1 MTMRRTWA
9 NMRSYIEIVVAFV
22 VVVVALA
29 NDVPTRRSPAALWA
43 NLLNDL
49 NLSSLYL
56 RSNYYYYYYYYLY
69 YLYSYW

>member
-9 NMRSYIEIVVAFV
+9 NMRSYIEIVVAFVVVV

-56 RSNYYYYYYYYLY
+56 RSNYYYYLY
-69 YLYSYW
+69 YLYLYW